1 MRTATQILR
10 REHEG
15 IMKMLEVAEA
25 AAKKLERGKRVSSK
39 TLRDLLDFFQTFAD
53 KCHHSKE
60 EELLFPALETKGIPR
75 AGGPIGIM
83 LTDHEQGRALINAL
97 SQATSD
103 YLANRRGASQR
114 WARTAWNYIHLVRG
128 HIYREDNVLLAIAE
142 GILRPNEQDELAEK
156 FEKLEIER
164 VGRGTHTRL
173 HGVLNRV
180 TARKA
185 A

>member
-1 MRTATQILR
+1 MTTATQILR

-25 AAKKLERGKRVSSK
+25 AAKKLERGTRVSAK
-39 TLRDLLDFFQTFAD
+39 TLDNLLDFFQTFGD

-75 AGGPIGIM
+75 TGGPIGIM
-83 LTDHEQGRALINAL
+83 LTDHEQGRALIKAL

-103 YLANRRGASQR
+103 YKANRRGAGQQ
-114 WARTAWNYIHLVRG
+114 WARTAWNYIHLLRG

-142 GILRPNEQDELAEK
+142 GILRPGEQDELAEK
-156 FEKLEIER
+156 FEKLEVEK
-164 VGRGTHTRL
+164 VGPGIHTRL
-173 HGVLNRV
+173 HGLINRM
-180 TARKA
+180 TAKKA

>member
-1 MRTATQILR
+1 MKTATQILR

-25 AAKKLERGKRVSSK
+25 TAKKLEGGKRVSAK
-39 TLRDLLDFFQTFAD
+39 TLDNLLDFFQTFAD

-75 AGGPIGIM
+75 TGGPIGIM
-83 LTDHEQGRALINAL
+83 LTDHEQGRALIKAL

-103 YLANRRGASQR
+103 YKANRQGAGQQ
-114 WARTAWNYIHLVRG
+114 WARTAWNYIHLLRG

-142 GILRPNEQDELAEK
+142 GILRPSEQDELAEK
-156 FEKLEIER
+156 FEKLEVEK
-164 VGRGTHTRL
+164 VGRGINTRL
-173 HGVLNRV
+173 QGLINRM
-180 TARKA
+180 TAKKA